1 MEGGKGCYLHIATS
15 LTPLDFFRVHNL
27 QFLLRP
33 SSQASAWWEEEE
45 GVSFTFAEEAATG
58 ASVGCLRILMYPDN
72 IGGTSQCPP
81 RTGSLPGASIFY
93 GRVVLS
99 S

>member
-45 GVSFTFAEEAATG
+45 GVSFTFAEETATG

-72 IGGTSQCPP
+72 IGGTIHCIPMSD
-81 RTGSLPGASIFY
+81 SLD
-93 GRVVLS
+93 
-99 S
+99 